1 MPAAAMDTGMLDDPP
16 DIGPDGK
23 WPDDWSPE
31 ERVEAIVDMLH
42 QPRDADWIAD
52 EADVDPAFAR
62 LMLAELAESDDAF
75 VRVDEGY
82 CWDERKLRQQ
92 KRKRLAEKPAAEL
105 REELNRINDE
115 IAEWR
120 EEHDADTPDEVDD
133 SRVAYDWRR
142 SHHLRR
148 MIRGL
153 LADDAFLEA
162 VGAVTCG
169 YESLPEAADRRGVD
183 AEDVARALSRHQ
195 HREDYSSQLWADRR
209 SDDIDDIDEQPD
221 YSDTRW
227 SDDDSTLDVR
237 SAEEIAR
244 ANGVDLEVVEESIK
258 AMSEQE
264 QTIIDDRIE
273 EIEDDDCHH
282 STEDVAD
289 HLGID
294 LDDRVTELDNEEAL
308 EDIDDLL
315 DDLPDEEQD

>member
-1 MPAAAMDTGMLDDPP
+1 MLDDPP
-16 DIGPDGK
+16 DIDPDGE

-31 ERVEAIVDMLH
+31 ERVKAIADMLH
-42 QPRDADWIAD
+42 QPRDADWVAA
-52 EADVDPAFAR
+52 EADVAPEFAR
-62 LMLAELAESDDAF
+62 SVLAELTESDDAF

-82 CWDERKLRQQ
+82 CWNERKLRQQ
-92 KRKRLAEKPAAEL
+92 KRERLAEKPAEEL

-115 IAEWR
+115 IDEWR
-120 EEHDADTPDEVDD
+120 EEHDAESPDEVDD

-142 SHHLRR
+142 SRHLRR

-162 VGAVTCG
+162 VGAVACG

-195 HREDYSSQLWADRR
+195 YREDYSDRLWADRR
-209 SDDIDDIDEQPD
+209 PYDEDDIGEQSN

-227 SDDDSTLDVR
+227 SDDGGTLDVR

-244 ANGVDLEVVEESIK
+244 ANGVDVEVVEESIE
-258 AMSEQE
+258 AMSGQE
-264 QTIIDDRIE
+264 QAIIDDRIE
-273 EIEDDDCHH
+273 EVEDDARHH

-289 HLGID
+289 DLGID
-294 LDDRVTELDNEEAL
+294 LSDRITELENEEAL
-308 EDIDDLL
+308 EDVDELL
-315 DDLPDEEQD
+315 DDFPDEEQS

>member
-1 MPAAAMDTGMLDDPP
+1 MPAAAVDSSMLDDPP

-23 WPDDWSPE
+23 WPDNWSPE

-62 LMLAELAESDDAF
+62 SMLAELAESDDAF

-92 KRKRLAEKPAAEL
+92 KRERLAEKPVAEL

-120 EEHDADTPDEVDD
+120 EEHDAESPDEVDD

-142 SHHLRR
+142 SRHLRR
-148 MIRGL
+148 MIRSL
-153 LADDAFLEA
+153 LADDAFIEA
-162 VGAVTCG
+162 VGAVACG
-169 YESLPEAADRRGVD
+169 YESLPEAADRRRVD
-183 AEDVARALSRHQ
+183 AKDVARALSHHQ
-195 HREDYSSQLWADRR
+195 HREDYSCRLWADRR
-209 SDDIDDIDEQPD
+209 SDGKDDIGEQSD

-227 SDDDSTLDVR
+227 SDDDSTLNVR

-244 ANGVDLEVVEESIK
+244 ANGVDVEVVEESIE
-258 AMSEQE
+258 AMSDQE
-264 QTIIDDRIE
+264 QAIIDDRIE
-273 EIEDDDCHH
+273 EIEDDAHHH

-289 HLGID
+289 DLGID
-294 LDDRVTELDNEEAL
+294 LGDRVTELDNEEAL

-315 DDLPDEEQD
+315 DDLPDEEQG

>member
-1 MPAAAMDTGMLDDPP
+1 MLDDPP
-16 DIGPDGK
+16 DIGPDRK

-31 ERVEAIVDMLH
+31 ERVEAIADMLH
-42 QPRDADWIAD
+42 QPRDADWVAA

-62 LMLAELAESDDAF
+62 SMLAELAELDDTF
-75 VRVDEGY
+75 IRVDEGY

-92 KRKRLAEKPAAEL
+92 KREHLAEKPAAEL

-115 IAEWR
+115 IAGWR
-120 EEHDADTPDEVDD
+120 DQFDADSPDEVDD
-133 SRVAYDWRR
+133 SRVAYDWRHSR
-142 SHHLRR
+142 YLRR

-153 LADDAFLEA
+153 LADDAFLKA
-162 VGAVTCG
+162 VGAVACG

-195 HREDYSSQLWADRR
+195 HREDYSGRLWADRR
-209 SDDIDDIDEQPD
+209 SDDTDDINEQPD

-244 ANGVDLEVVEESIK
+244 ANGVDVEVVEESIE

-264 QTIIDDRIE
+264 QAIIDDRIE
-273 EIEDDDCHH
+273 EIEDDTRHH

-289 HLGID
+289 DLGID
-294 LDDRVTELDNEEAL
+294 LGDRVTELDNEEAL
-308 EDIDDLL
+308 EDINDLL
-315 DDLPDEEQD
+315 DDLPDEEKG

>member
-1 MPAAAMDTGMLDDPP
+1 MLDDPP
-16 DIGPDGK
+16 DIDLDGE

-31 ERVEAIVDMLH
+31 ERVEAIADMLR
-42 QPRDADWIAD
+42 QPRDADWVAA
-52 EADVDPAFAR
+52 EADVAPEFAR
-62 LMLAELAESDDAF
+62 SVLTELTEADDAF

-92 KRKRLAEKPAAEL
+92 KRERLAEKPAEEL

-120 EEHDADTPDEVDD
+120 DQYDADSPDEVDD
-133 SRVAYDWRR
+133 FRVAYDWRR
-142 SHHLRR
+142 SRHLRR

-162 VGAVTCG
+162 IGAVACG

-183 AEDVARALSRHQ
+183 AEDVACALSRHQ
-195 HREDYSSQLWADRR
+195 HREDYSGRLWADRR
-209 SDDIDDIDEQPD
+209 SDDTDDIGEQSD

-227 SDDDSTLDVR
+227 SDDDSTLNVR
-237 SAEEIAR
+237 SAKEIAR
-244 ANGVDLEVVEESIK
+244 ANGVDVEVVEESIE

-264 QTIIDDRIE
+264 QAIIDDRIE
-273 EIEDDDCHH
+273 EIEDNARRH
-282 STEDVAD
+282 STQDVAD
-289 HLGID
+289 DLGID
-294 LDDRVTELDNEEAL
+294 LGDRVTELDNEEAL

-315 DDLPDEEQD
+315 DDLPDEE

>member
-1 MPAAAMDTGMLDDPP
+1 MPVAAADTGMLDDPP
-16 DIGPDGK
+16 DIGSDEK
-23 WPDDWSPE
+23 WPDDWSRE
-31 ERVEAIVDMLH
+31 ERVEAVADTLH
-42 QPRDADWIAD
+42 EPRDVDWIAD

-62 LMLAELAESDDAF
+62 SMLAELAESDDAF

-92 KRKRLAEKPAAEL
+92 KRERLTEKPAAEL

-120 EEHDADTPDEVDD
+120 EEHDTDSPDEVDN

-142 SHHLRR
+142 SRHLRR

-162 VGAVTCG
+162 VGAVACG
-169 YESLPEAADRRGVD
+169 YESLSEAADRRGVD

-195 HREDYSSQLWADRR
+195 HREDYSCRLWADRR
-209 SDDIDDIDEQPD
+209 SDGKDDIGEQSD

-244 ANGVDLEVVEESIK
+244 ANGVDVEVVEESIE

-264 QTIIDDRIE
+264 QAIIDDRIE
-273 EIEDDDCHH
+273 EIEDDTRHH

-289 HLGID
+289 DLGID
-294 LDDRVTELDNEEAL
+294 LGDRVTELDNEEAL

-315 DDLPDEEQD
+315 DDLPDEEQG